1 MKKAILMLYLSIIDD
16 IKKEIQELAP
26 IHTTEDYINGSHIKD
41 AIWEVLIEVENI
53 IDKHIGKEFE

>member
-1 MKKAILMLYLSIIDD
+1 MLYLSIIDD